1 MMMMMSSPPCFSGH
15 EVQDPRY
22 AMMTPVS
29 DIPETVRF
37 SSTSLAPGEAG
48 TVFTPE
54 QSFGHNILYS
64 APSSTHSHQM
74 YHQPSNNM
82 QVQFHPLITL
92 SLKKLTL
99 KKCYNLTLLL
109 HL

>member
-1 MMMMMSSPPCFSGH
+1 MMMSSLLCSGH

-37 SSTSLAPGEAG
+37 SSTSLAPEAG

-64 APSSTHSHQM
+64 APSSAHSHQM

-82 QVQFHPLITL
+82 QVLFHILESKEIDLNKVLI
-92 SLKKLTL
+92 
-99 KKCYNLTLLL
+99 
-109 HL
+109 